1 LGNIAADEET
11 LPDTVLYVE
20 DVFARDIVTAYF
32 TLFADEKYGDPTERP
47 TLKTIPVGG
56 FQQVVMF
63 LDQNRAVLPGH
74 VKQQAVL
81 DADVK
86 DETLKAWNAS
96 KNHKQLAKFQKLSE
110 KISYLPF
117 TPEVGLI
124 SFIADDVS
132 GFQTKLRQRFADNQI
147 HIVSIVATYN
157 NALPSKALRDECK
170 RIQADLIA
178 YLEQKTQRSE
188 ETVREM
194 LCGVFAQASWAKY
207 KPNFM
212 QLLGSLA

>member
-11 LPDTVLYVE
+11 LPDAVLYVE
-20 DVFARDIVTAYF
+20 DMFARDIVTAFF
-32 TLFADEKYGDPTERP
+32 TLFANEKYGDPTARP

-56 FQQVVMF
+56 FLQVVTF

-86 DETLKAWNAS
+86 EETVKAWNAS
-96 KNHKQLAKFQKLSE
+96 DNHKQLAKFQKLTN

-117 TPEVGLI
+117 TPEVGLV
-124 SFIADDVS
+124 SFIAEDVGS
-132 GFQTKLRQRFADNQI
+132 FQTKLRQRFEDHQI
-147 HIVSIVATYN
+147 HIGSIMAGYN
-157 NALPSKALRDECK
+157 NTLLNKPLRDECK
-170 RIQADLIA
+170 RIQAELLK
-178 YLEQKTQRSE
+178 YLEGKTQRNE
-188 ETVREM
+188 ETVRET

-207 KPNFM
+207 KVNFM
-212 QLLGSLA
+212 QLLGSIT